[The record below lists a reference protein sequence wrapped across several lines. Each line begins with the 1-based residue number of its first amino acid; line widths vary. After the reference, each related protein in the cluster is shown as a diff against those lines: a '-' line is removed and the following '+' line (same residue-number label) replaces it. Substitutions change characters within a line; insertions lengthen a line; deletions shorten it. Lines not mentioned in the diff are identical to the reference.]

1 MMLDAAAVGSL
12 EPEQGRS
19 MHAKTQRLILRG
31 GMIALAVLLVSTVGG
46 WAGGTT
52 TDVERAAPA
61 SGAELLGELR
71 TLRQQ
76 LDAKQGELEVARLQL
91 ERVDAIMQ
99 YSTHYRLPADLAT
112 VIYDVALSEGIDPGL
127 AFRLVK
133 VESGFNP
140 KAKSHV
146 GAVGLTQV
154 LPSTARLYEPGL
166 TAQQLYDR
174 DTNLRIG
181 FRYLRDLLDR
191 YPSNMQLALLAYNRG
206 PAKVEKL
213 LGAGRDPANGYEAEV
228 MKGFRHH

>member
-1 MMLDAAAVGSL
+1 MLLLAESR
-12 EPEQGRS
+12 ETGRS
-19 MHAKTQRLILRG
+19 MQTKTQRLILRG
-31 GMIALAVLLVSTVGG
+31 GIIVLAALLVSTVGG
-46 WAGGTT
+46 WAGSTT
-52 TDVERAAPA
+52 TDAARAPA
-61 SGAELLGELR
+61 SGTELLGELR
-71 TLRQQ
+71 SLRQQ

-91 ERVDAIMQ
+91 DRVDAIMQ
-99 YSTHYRLPADLAT
+99 YSTHYRLPADMAT
-112 VIYDVALSEGIDPGL
+112 AVYDVALSEGIDPGL

-140 KAKSHV
+140 RATSHV
-146 GAVGLTQV
+146 GAIGLTQV

-166 TAQQLYDR
+166 TTQQLYDR

-191 YPSNMQLALLAYNRG
+191 YPANMQLALLAYNRG
-206 PAKVEKL
+206 PAKVEQL

>member
-1 MMLDAAAVGSL
+1 M
-12 EPEQGRS
+12 QT
-19 MHAKTQRLILRG
+19 KTQRLILRG

-52 TDVERAAPA
+52 TDVERGAPA
-61 SGAELLGELR
+61 SGTELLGELR
-71 TLRQQ
+71 ALRQE

-91 ERVDAIMQ
+91 DRVDAIMQ

-112 VIYDVALSEGIDPGL
+112 AVYDVALSEGIDPAL

-133 VESGFNP
+133 VESGFNQR
-140 KAKSHV
+140 ATSHV
-146 GAVGLTQV
+146 GAIGLTQV

-166 TAQQLYDR
+166 TTQQLYDR
-174 DTNLRIG
+174 NTNLRIG

-206 PAKVEKL
+206 PGKVERL

>member
-1 MMLDAAAVGSL
+1 M
-12 EPEQGRS
+12 QT
-19 MHAKTQRLILRG
+19 KTQRLMLRG

-52 TDVERAAPA
+52 TDVERGAPA

-71 TLRQQ
+71 ALRQQ

-112 VIYDVALSEGIDPGL
+112 AIYDVALSEGIDPGL

-133 VESGFNP
+133 VESAFNP

-213 LGAGRDPANGYEAEV
+213 LGAGRDPANGYESEV

>member
-1 MMLDAAAVGSL
+1 M
-12 EPEQGRS
+12 QT
-19 MHAKTQRLILRG
+19 KTQRLMLRG

-52 TDVERAAPA
+52 TDVERSAPA

-71 TLRQQ
+71 ALRQQ

-99 YSTHYRLPADLAT
+99 YSTHYRLPADMAT
-112 VIYDVALSEGIDPGL
+112 AIYDVALSEGIDPGL